1 MYHPETLSYDC
12 KLKLASV
19 AFPSILGQ
27 PQHCLHNSHYL
38 FGHWILARIFDLSTV
53 FFHFP
58 HTISRGKDFSTIAKY
73 GALLTLAGEL
83 TRFIGECTLKQNFTH
98 IIRVQK
104 ASNQQLIKTGI
115 YKYRLVF
122 HDRMCSRYL
131 RHPAYTGWFYFVIG
145 TQIVLGN
152 FVCFILYCFAAWYFF
167 ADRIPYPLLLSLI
180 LSFHHS
186 CTYEEDLLEQFFPG
200 EYEEYKKTTHI
211 FIPYIYALTN
221 KYFLLSEVIALRN
234 M

>member
-122 HDRMCSRYL
+122 MTGCALGICATLPIPAGSILWLVL
-131 RHPAYTGWFYFVIG
+131 RSYWEISYVSFC
-145 TQIVLGN
+145 IVLRLGTSLLIA
-152 FVCFILYCFAAWYFF
+152 FHILCCFRWFLASIILVLMK
-167 ADRIPYPLLLSLI
+167 RICSNSSSLVNMKSIRKLLIFLS
-180 LSFHHS
+180 
-186 CTYEEDLLEQFFPG
+186 P
-200 EYEEYKKTTHI
+200 I
-211 FIPYIYALTN
+211 FML
-221 KYFLLSEVIALRN
+221 
-234 M
+234 